1 MECVEAKR
9 FLATHNVGYIEKDVV
24 ESREYMMELVNQF
37 RVMSVPVLVVDGTP
51 VIGFKESAYRE
62 ALGL

>member
-9 FLATHNVGYIEKDVV
+9 FLATHNVGYVEKDVV
-24 ESREYMMELVNQF
+24 ESRENMMELVNQF

-51 VIGFKESAYRE
+51 VIGFKESVYRE
-62 ALGL
+62 ILGI